1 MCAWKP
7 SEAGSQMGDK
17 AKAAELASEQ
27 GCPGVA
33 RSPTPAWAWSIP
45 APGFFSTLRAAQ
57 S

>member
-33 RSPTPAWAWSIP
+33 RLPTPAWAWSIP